1 MGELTGVRRRALT
14 PALNTQKRFT
24 LFQFSVK
31 MKVRQAQ
38 ERGERMEENTMT
50 GKEIIN
56 LIDKLEQE
64 GMTAEKIIEIIK
76 YIETHIPE
84 SN

>member
-1 MGELTGVRRRALT
+1 
-14 PALNTQKRFT
+14 
-24 LFQFSVK
+24 
-31 MKVRQAQ
+31 
-38 ERGERMEENTMT
+38 MEEQCMT

-64 GMTAEKIIEIIK
+64 GMSAEKIIEIIK
-76 YIETHIPE
+76 YIEKHTQE